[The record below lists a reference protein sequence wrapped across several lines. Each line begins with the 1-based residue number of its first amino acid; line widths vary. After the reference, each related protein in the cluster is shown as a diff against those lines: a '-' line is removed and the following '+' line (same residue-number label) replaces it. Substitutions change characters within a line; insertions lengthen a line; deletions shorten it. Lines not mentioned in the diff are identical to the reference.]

1 MYVFKKINTMNIIF
15 EILLCFNI
23 ERSIINIIITLS
35 MKKVFDTIKQQ
46 KLSATDY
53 FGNYLLQAL
62 DIHSLLLL
70 NCVHDDN

>member
-1 MYVFKKINTMNIIF
+1 MNIIF

-23 ERSIINIIITLS
+23 QTSMINIIITHS

-53 FGNYLLQAL
+53 FGNYSLQAL
-62 DIHSLLLL
+62 DTVFCYLTEYMMIIKNLCIITLF
-70 NCVHDDN
+70 